1 MIRSFG
7 DDATQDIFDGTNSK
21 KARKSLDS
29 ALFPIARRKLDMIDA
44 ATNLNDIRIPPSNH
58 LEALKG
64 NLKGWHSIRIN
75 DQYRIVFCWTDEGAE
90 EVKITDYH

>member
-7 DDATQDIFDGTNSK
+7 DDATRDIFDGINSK
-21 KARKSLDS
+21 KARKSLDPI
-29 ALFPIARRKLDMIDA
+29 LFPVACRKLDMIA
-44 ATNLNDIRIPPSNH
+44 AAVNLNDLRIPPSNH

-64 NLKGWHSIRIN
+64 NLVGWHSIRIN
-75 DQYRIVFCWTDEGAE
+75 GQYRIIFRWSEVGAE